1 MARIHFRNNRVIEDF
16 SSPYIIAEINTSHFG
31 RFELAIK
38 MIEAASQAGVD
49 CVKFQS
55 WSETSLYSQTYY
67 DKNPVAKRFL
77 KRFSMSNSQLGEIAS
92 YCKAIGIDFAST
104 PYSIPEIDYLVDE
117 CDVPFIKVAS
127 MDINNA
133 PLLDYLARKNVPIV
147 LSTGM
152 STLSEISNAVEILIS
167 SGNSDIVILHCVSL
181 YPTNVDD
188 INLRNIEGLRD
199 VFPDFPIGFSDHS
212 LGTEISIASVALG
225 AAVIEKHFTLDRAA
239 IGMDNHMA
247 IEIDDLQFLVNSC
260 ANVSRSLGMVERN
273 LSSLEMDQRVIMRRS
288 AVAAEDMI
296 AGHVVD
302 SSDICFKR
310 PGNGISP
317 DDMKL
322 IIGKR
327 LKRNVKGDTI
337 LALNDFE

>member
-1 MARIHFRNNRVIEDF
+1 
-16 SSPYIIAEINTSHFG
+16 
-31 RFELAIK
+31 
-38 MIEAASQAGVD
+38 
-49 CVKFQS
+49 
-55 WSETSLYSQTYY
+55 
-67 DKNPVAKRFL
+67 
-77 KRFSMSNSQLGEIAS
+77 
-92 YCKAIGIDFAST
+92 
-104 PYSIPEIDYLVDE
+104 
-117 CDVPFIKVAS
+117 
-127 MDINNA
+127 
-133 PLLDYLARKNVPIV
+133 
-147 LSTGM
+147 M